1 MSHIIDL
8 ALNILIAFL
17 ILAIAGIIFVWIGSG
32 QEAQSSQYHPLE
44 RSCGVHIVCVA
55 A

>member
-1 MSHIIDL
+1 MSHIVDM
-8 ALNILIAFL
+8 ALNALIAVL
-17 ILAIAGIIFVWIGSG
+17 ILAIAGIILLWALGKS
-32 QEAQSSQYHPLE
+32 ESQSSQYHPLE